1 LTKEGEVMFRFS
13 IKGEE
18 WIVRFSPQ
26 ISIETEEKK
35 AILQSILHIE
45 NDLSLFTHG
54 DAFLVVDKNIGV
66 IVFKVER
73 IPSLILTVSTIIPE
87 ENCYFQ

>member
-1 LTKEGEVMFRFS
+1 LNKEGEDMYRFS

-26 ISIETEEKK
+26 ISIEAEERE
-35 AILQSILHIE
+35 AILQSILHIG
-45 NDLSLFTHG
+45 NDLSLFKHG

-73 IPSLILTVSTIIPE
+73 IPSLILTVCNIIPE